1 MGRISFTVHRAV
13 NIIMRLGLCSRQ
25 AGRPRKARIL
35 WACLFS
41 IFFVT
46 PVYSQE
52 YISLENIGVL
62 LSDELNS
69 EFADMDSLEMT
80 IYVRFKISQSG
91 ELDSIWVN
99 GDEPEEF
106 DYDYFIETSETKL
119 TSIFY
124 SFLKKDYL
132 IRKGIF
138 EVLRNV
144 KVSHSNEEFY
154 SGYYLL
160 PIRINLKSGLRDFY
174 YENHFRAM
182 KSFFKPGFQQYYF
195 LEPVVISRMVGK
207 VKPQK
212 QKE

>member
-1 MGRISFTVHRAV
+1 M
-13 NIIMRLGLCSRQ
+13 
-25 AGRPRKARIL
+25 
-35 WACLFS
+35 
-41 IFFVT
+41 FFLS
-46 PVYSQE
+46 PAYSQE
-52 YISLENIGVL
+52 YINLEKIGDL

-80 IYVRFKISQSG
+80 IYVRFKVNQSG
-91 ELDSIWVN
+91 KLDSIWVN
-99 GDEPEEF
+99 GEEPESF

-132 IRKGIF
+132 IRKAIF
-138 EVLRNV
+138 KVLRNV
-144 KVSHSNEEFY
+144 KVSHSNEEYY

-160 PIRINLKSGLRDFY
+160 PIRINLKGGLSDFY

-195 LEPVVISRMVGK
+195 LEPIAISRMIGK
-207 VKPQK
+207 VKPK
-212 QKE
+212 KRKK